1 MSIQPQKLTTAL
13 AKLNIP
19 AGEQVQ
25 YSKVAESLGIIPRKT
40 RKGVETKQLLKEG
53 SQKYKEF
60 VYNEVMKK
68 YELALQAEEEKSK
81 QSNKTKRVRKEKVK
95 NIVLPPPEPK
105 LIEKK
110 LVESLKVKFY
120 NKYRYRY
127 ENNNSL
133 LDLYNAINENIG

>member
-81 QSNKTKRVRKEKVK
+81 QSKKTKRARKEKVK
-95 NIVLPPPEPK
+95 NISKET
-105 LIEKK
+105 
-110 LVESLKVKFY
+110 
-120 NKYRYRY
+120 
-127 ENNNSL
+127 
-133 LDLYNAINENIG
+133 